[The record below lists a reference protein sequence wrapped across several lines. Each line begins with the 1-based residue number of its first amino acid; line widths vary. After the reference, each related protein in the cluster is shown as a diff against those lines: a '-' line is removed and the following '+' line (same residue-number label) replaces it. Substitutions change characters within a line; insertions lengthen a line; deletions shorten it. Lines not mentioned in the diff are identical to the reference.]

1 MNKTQIVRSL
11 YIKNSMVETE
21 VNSFAE
27 KVSGVFF
34 RNIEFDSESLKTL
47 QEYHGKGRVVYAS
60 FQSAHTPLMI
70 LVNLLKK
77 NGLRSPAL
85 ALDFTPNFFQMIV
98 NVYRI
103 AAVFVNKIAGKKK
116 FEKIS
121 DFDYILDLLRQ
132 DRAIILSLLSRK
144 LFIRRYIQIKS
155 DTLQYLV
162 EAQKLIDEPIY
173 VFPQIMFWNQNPER
187 TRTLVTSRATGDR
200 GFFSGVFTVLKSGT
214 PAFMRIPRP
223 VNLKEEIANSP
234 ADDPRQIA
242 RKLRNKLLETYNNEK
257 RTVLGPTIKSQQEM
271 MEKVLYHKNVLDEI
285 KTLKET
291 EHQSEN
297 KLRKKAYKYFREI
310 AADFSIINIKWFNR
324 AVQYM
329 FTKIFDGI
337 YFNIDDL
344 KLVREAAQRAPL
356 ILVPSHKSHIDYLL
370 ISSIFYE
377 NKIIPPHIVA
387 GQNLA
392 FFPMGP
398 IFRRSGAFFMRR
410 SFRGLQLYPTVFK
423 QYIKTLIS
431 EGYPIEFFIEGTRT
445 RTGKLSSPKMG
456 ILSYLIDA
464 IEEGYNKDMIFV
476 PITITYDRI
485 LEESSY
491 HMELKGKEKETETTS
506 AFVKS
511 RKLLKRKYG
520 KVYLSFN
527 QPFSFKEYRD
537 SLKEGEDVADSL
549 GYFIT
554 RRISEIVMATP
565 FSITSAAMLQSS
577 AHGFTREMLKKRITL
592 LLDYCA
598 YAGVRMSDHL
608 AAAANYDEII
618 NYVLESYLQDNI
630 VGEPVAGVDKG
641 SREVLEGLFTLN
653 ENERARINFY
663 KNNTI
668 HYFLPLIFIS
678 LALLT
683 RAENNEMDEGKLT
696 EAFSDLTDLL
706 AEEFIYSE
714 SFLDTAGTIA
724 KALEYLEK
732 RSTISRGNGRVRIQ
746 PEKRD
751 ELVLFAK
758 AVQDFLESYLIV
770 CDCVLQ
776 VRKKMSRKEM
786 IFEVRKNGIKMF
798 HLGAVKLTESLSM
811 PNYEN
816 AIARL
821 DRDDVFEKVPTG
833 KKQVDMLLKNETQT
847 VEFKGR
853 IEGYL
858 KPLQKE

>member
-1 MNKTQIVRSL
+1 MDKTQTITSL
-11 YIKNSMVETE
+11 YIQNSMVDTG
-21 VNSFAE
+21 VNAFAE
-27 KVSGVFF
+27 KVSGIFF

-47 QEYHGKGRVVYAS
+47 QEFQGKGRVVYAS
-60 FQSAHTPLMI
+60 FQSTNTPLMI

-77 NGLRSPAL
+77 YGFRTPDL
-85 ALDFTPNFFQMIV
+85 ALDFTPNILHMTVNFFHTV
-98 NVYRI
+98 S
-103 AAVFVNKIAGKKK
+103 VFFNRLAGRKKY
-116 FEKIS
+116 EKIS
-121 DFDYILDLLRQ
+121 DFDYILDLLRG
-132 DRAIILSLLSRK
+132 DRALILTLLSRK

-187 TRTLVTSRATGDR
+187 TRALITSRATGDR
-200 GFFSGVFTVLKSGT
+200 GFFSGFFTVLKSGT
-214 PAFMRIPRP
+214 PAFMRIPP
-223 VNLKEEIANSP
+223 PFNIKEEIAKSP

-242 RKLRNKLLETYNNEK
+242 RKLRNRLLEMYNDEK

-285 KTLKET
+285 RTLTET

-297 KLRKKAYKYFREI
+297 RLRKKAYKYFREI

-370 ISSIFYE
+370 ISSLFYE

-410 SFRGLQLYPTVFK
+410 SFRGLKLYPTVFK

-464 IEEGYNKDMIFV
+464 VEEGYNSDMIFV

-491 HMELKGKEKETETTS
+491 HMELKGKEKEAETTS

-527 QPFSFKEYRD
+527 QPFSFKEYRNG
-537 SLKEGEDVADSL
+537 LKEGEDIADSL

-554 RRISEIVMATP
+554 RRINEIVMATP
-565 FSITSAAMLQSS
+565 FSVTSAAMLQSS

-592 LLDYCA
+592 LLDYCSF
-598 YAGVRMSDHL
+598 AGVRMSDHL

-618 NYVLESYLQDNI
+618 DYVLESYLQDNI
-630 VGEPVAGVDKG
+630 VGEPVAGVDRG
-641 SREVLEGLFTLN
+641 SREVLEGLYTLN
-653 ENERARINFY
+653 ENERSRINFY

-668 HYFLPLIFIS
+668 HYFLPVIFIS
-678 LALLT
+678 LALLSL
-683 RAENNEMDEGKLT
+683 AEKDEMEEGKLT
-696 EAFSDLTDLL
+696 EAFSDLADLL
-706 AEEFIYSE
+706 ALEFIYPE
-714 SFLDTAGTIA
+714 SFLDTAGTMA
-724 KALEYLEK
+724 KGLEYLEK
-732 RSTISRGNGRVRIQ
+732 RSTLARDGGKVRIQ
-746 PEKRD
+746 PDRRD

-776 VRKKMSRKEM
+776 VRKKVSRKEL
-786 IFEVRKNGIKMF
+786 IFEVRKNGIKLF
-798 HLGAVKLTESLSM
+798 HLGGVKLTESLSM

-821 DRDDVFEKVPTG
+821 DRDDVFEKVPAG
-833 KKQVDMLLKNETQT
+833 KKQVDMLLKNEGKAA
-847 VEFKGR
+847 ELKGR
-853 IEGYL
+853 VERYL
-858 KPLQKE
+858 LPLQKV